1 MKNLLKKE
9 VYAGEN
15 SSSSHPLSF
24 LYTKESTIL
33 IILSLCTFASGSLG
47 ICLYLKVFLDF
58 LFLLPSTHSEFFG
71 FVTHGPS
78 DPFFAMVSLLW
89 VLTLWVCLPSVSW
102 MVLEVFHPGL
112 LVGEAKKVHA
122 LWVLVFLL
130 WMGFTLVLLSLV
142 GPLSLWLHMM
152 YGTDGLQPG
161 FLPLFRGLTWVQ
173 TFCTLIHFLG
183 VSCLGITVF
192 FLYGP
197 NLESLSVGSLK
208 NTRMSL
214 SVSLLLILSLVVP
227 VPDVFG
233 SLLGVWF
240 LVLVLCELVFLCV
253 LWKTLWKK
261 TVQKSLITL

>member
-24 LYTKESTIL
+24 LYTKESISL

-58 LFLLPSTHSEFFG
+58 LFLLPSIHSEFFG

-112 LVGEAKKVHA
+112 LVGEAKKIHK